1 MCRRIFAE
9 SVFMLNWHLSLYK
22 QFLQSRGNMQMHTDG
37 KVHMISENLV
47 RFFAHKVAWKQILS
61 RLQNCILISI
71 ILKKSSILHQCG
83 IESKEESKSRSS
95 RYFPDFILWLIRNGW
110 DWKSKKRRKRTS
122 AWKLHF
128 NLKQVKCQNEW
139 TVILRNVDIEILEN
153 SFLLKRDIQYSR
165 EQRKWVYPRYTHP
178 PFWAYYSLKKNY
190 VVFGSPKL
198 LQIAFYASLFRTTKI
213 FVGRHVIRRRYS
225 SIRFL
230 IMVDSWLGAGLS
242 KRHKLPEQK
251 SGCFNQ
257 ALGLA
262 HSV

>member
-1 MCRRIFAE
+1 
-9 SVFMLNWHLSLYK
+9 MLNWHLSLYK

-95 RYFPDFILWLIRNGW
+95 RYFPDFILWLIRNGK
-110 DWKSKKRRKRTS
+110 DWKRRKRTS

-153 SFLLKRDIQYSR
+153 SFSR
-165 EQRKWVYPRYTHP
+165 EIYNTVESSENECIRDTLTLHFELTTH
-178 PFWAYYSLKKNY
+178 
-190 VVFGSPKL
+190 
-198 LQIAFYASLFRTTKI
+198 
-213 FVGRHVIRRRYS
+213 
-225 SIRFL
+225 
-230 IMVDSWLGAGLS
+230 
-242 KRHKLPEQK
+242 
-251 SGCFNQ
+251 
-257 ALGLA
+257 
-262 HSV
+262 